1 MSLRRTDVLL
11 TALWMG
17 LMAGLL
23 EGVLYNV
30 PPIDRFSLRQTLDLG
45 PNRLW
50 LAAATNLV
58 WFGLAAL
65 PITFLHLR
73 WPGVVTGARTLGA
86 FAGLAA
92 LSLALIYSTVHEV
105 ALALIAIGV
114 GTQAARFLVGRDEK
128 FVRFMHR
135 TLVPLVALVV
145 LCAGGAILLPRYRAM
160 RTLAAGPTPAP
171 GQPNVLLIIL
181 DTVRGFDVSMHGY
194 ERATTPH
201 LEQRA
206 TEGLVF
212 DNAMATAPWTLPS
225 HGSMFTGQYPFALS
239 TAAKVPLDKTHR
251 TLAEVFTA
259 QGYRTGGFVGNIYY
273 CGIRFGLGRGFLHY
287 EAAPLDVLQVMRH
300 STLGRWVMARVWFPI
315 RDRLGKK
322 TRFAR
327 RNAPDVTDG
336 FLAWSD
342 DDTAR
347 PYFAF
352 LNYFD
357 AHYPYLPPPPYDRRF
372 APDTQPTFVPP
383 SELSRKAFTPAVI
396 ARARN
401 AYNGAIG
408 FLDSELG
415 RLFDSLARR
424 GTLDNT
430 IVIVTS
436 DHGEQFGEFGLLFH
450 GNSVYR
456 PVLQVP
462 LLIRFPG
469 AVPRGI
475 RVTEPITLRDIGAT
489 ALDLAGILPSRP
501 WPGASLRAAWDS
513 SYAGPPISLV
523 YSELRKGPTWRQ
535 SINGGGYQLYR
546 DVRGNRKLFDMSRG
560 RDDEM
565 NLLGGDTA
573 GRGIGPVVA
582 RLERQLDSLV
592 PAPLRTFK
600 PDTVRPAAE

>member
-1 MSLRRTDVLL
+1 M
-11 TALWMG
+11 
-17 LMAGLL
+17 

-30 PPIDRFSLRQTLDLG
+30 PPIDRFTLRQTLNLG

-50 LAAATNLV
+50 LAAVTNLV

-73 WPGVVTGARTLGA
+73 WPGVVTGARILGA
-86 FAGLAA
+86 FAGLASF
-92 LSLALIYSTVHEV
+92 SLALIYSTVHEV
-105 ALALIAIGV
+105 AHALIAIGV
-114 GTQAARFLVGRDEK
+114 GTQAAGYLIGRDEK

-160 RTLAAGPTPAP
+160 RALAAGPSPAP

-181 DTVRGFDVSMHGY
+181 DTVRGFNVSMHGY

-206 TEGLVF
+206 TEGVVF

-239 TAAKVPLDKTHR
+239 AAAKVPLDNTHR

-259 QGYRTGGFVGNIYY
+259 LGYRTGGFVGNTYY
-273 CGIRFGLGRGFLHY
+273 CGVRFGLGRGFLHY
-287 EAAPLDVLQVMRH
+287 EAAPLGVAQVMRH
-300 STLGRWVMARVWFPI
+300 STLGRWVQARVWFPI
-315 RDRLGKK
+315 RDRLVKK
-322 TRFAR
+322 ARFAR
-327 RNAPDVTDG
+327 RNAPEVTDG

-342 DDTAR
+342 ADTAR

-357 AHYPYLPPPPYDRRF
+357 SHYPYLPPPPYDRRF
-372 APDTQPTFVPP
+372 APDSEPTFVPL
-383 SELSRKAFTPAVI
+383 SGVSRKAFTPAVI
-396 ARARN
+396 SRARN
-401 AYNGAIG
+401 AYDGTIG

-415 RLFDSLARR
+415 QLFDSLAAR

-430 IVIVTS
+430 VVIVTS

-469 AVPRGI
+469 AVPRGM
-475 RVTEPITLRDIGAT
+475 RLTEPITLRDIGAT
-489 ALDLAGILPSRP
+489 ILDLAGIVPSQP

-513 SYAGPPISLV
+513 SYTGSPRSPV
-523 YSELRKGPTWRQ
+523 YAELRKGPVWRQ
-535 SINGGGYQLYR
+535 SIMGEGYQLYR
-546 DVRGNRKLFDMSRG
+546 DVKGNRKLFDMSRG
-560 RDDEM
+560 RGDEV
-565 NLLGGDTA
+565 NLLEGDTA

-582 RLERQLDSLV
+582 RLERQLDSLMTGQ
-592 PAPLRTFK
+592 LQSFGT
-600 PDTVRPAAE
+600 DTTANQE